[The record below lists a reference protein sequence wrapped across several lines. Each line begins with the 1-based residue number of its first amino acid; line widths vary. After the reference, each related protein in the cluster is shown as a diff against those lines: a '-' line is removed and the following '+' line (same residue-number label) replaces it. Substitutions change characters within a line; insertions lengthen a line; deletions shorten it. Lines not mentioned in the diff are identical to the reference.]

1 MQTSEY
7 DFAKIIKLLNLYHVK
22 PQPSSKSFKCQ
33 PDKIAKKIFSGRNFE
48 IKKKS
53 PAETNGKACSL
64 IKLNNSD

>member
-33 PDKIAKKIFSGRNFE
+33 PDKIAKKNIFR
-48 IKKKS
+48 KKF
-53 PAETNGKACSL
+53 
-64 IKLNNSD
+64 